1 MREQK
6 KARFIHTGKNIAT
19 KFQQRR
25 KSTRT
30 ENKNMFS
37 TEYKTEEL

>member
-19 KFQQRR
+19 KFQQTKEKEYENR
-25 KSTRT
+25 KQ
-30 ENKNMFS
+30 
-37 TEYKTEEL
+37 EYV